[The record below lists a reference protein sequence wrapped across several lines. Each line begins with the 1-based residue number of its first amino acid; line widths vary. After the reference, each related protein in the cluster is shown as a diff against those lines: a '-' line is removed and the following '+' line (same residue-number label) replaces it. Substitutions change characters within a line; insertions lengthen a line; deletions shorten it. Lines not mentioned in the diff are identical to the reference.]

1 MAIYF
6 SDEAQTRAA
15 HLINVTEK
23 TNASRTVL
31 SNNSGTQVSDLWD
44 MGTINKKVS
53 GSIIICTGTLIA
65 TSPNNSG
72 HCMPHFTLH
81 NSRYRGGWWYNYAG
95 GHSYACSVPIG
106 WSVTG
111 ETATGDISVKLE
123 WGAGG
128 GGGEKPFGIVNANQ
142 NDDSRMTGGVY
153 SRAMI
158 WEVLL

>member
-1 MAIYF
+1 MAINF
-6 SDEAQTRAA
+6 NGETQSRAA
-15 HLINVTEK
+15 HVINVTEK
-23 TNASRTVL
+23 IDASRVVL
-31 SNNSGTQVSDLWD
+31 SNNSGSQVSDLWD
-44 MGTINKKVS
+44 MGTINKLEAN
-53 GSIIICTGTLIA
+53 SIIVCTGTLIA

-72 HCMPHFTLH
+72 HVMPHFKLH

-111 ETATGDISVKLE
+111 ETATGNIGVKLE

-142 NDDSRMTGGVY
+142 NDDGRMSGGVY